1 MDRKTA
7 TFFLVIFMAGALW
20 LAACAGAPSSKAPAT
35 TDLLLQS
42 GFQARTPLKSEH
54 LSSLPANQFV
64 PLYRQ
69 GQTYYV
75 YPDPG
80 TNRLYFGNE
89 DAYQNYKVKAAEARA
104 AEAQQAAS
112 AQQSEN
118 DFDWSL
124 YEEAM
129 GAGP

>member
-1 MDRKTA
+1 
-7 TFFLVIFMAGALW
+7 MAGTLC
-20 LAACAGAPSSKAPAT
+20 LAACAGAPSSQAPST

-42 GFQARTPLKSEH
+42 GFQARPPVKPEH
-54 LSSLPANQFV
+54 PSALPANQFIPV
-64 PLYRQ
+64 HRH

-75 YPDPG
+75 YNDPVSG
-80 TNRLYFGNE
+80 QLYFGNE
-89 DAYQNYKVKAAEARA
+89 ATYQRYKVKAAEART

-112 AQQSEN
+112 AQQSWSA
-118 DFDWSL
+118 FDWGM